1 MGQSANNVHVEL
13 ADWFDYHVE
22 NDPRFAKRMEFARAS
37 LRAGKG
43 IRIKT
48 SSLSRSGQWWRDIHY
63 RSTRSRQPIVET
75 TLLASRCVG
84 KPSFSALSCAMS
96 TFYTNVPDGPTYVP
110 PATAGGACSTT
121 TKSTPIPLALT
132 SSFTFD
138 TVGNVHTIDGPIAG
152 TVDTTTYLFDSARRL
167 TTVSA
172 PLSALTRY
180 CYDADGQLVSTNRAR
195 SATAD
200 PNATTASGL
209 TSSGQCP
216 ANSYPTATW
225 QTESRTYFA
234 PGYLRSVT
242 DAQANTT
249 LYGYGVDGRQQVV
262 QDPDGRQVATVY
274 DLAGETLATWK
285 GGLSWITTDGNQ
297 NPSAAALALANTTWI
312 PSSYLGGGPLRYASY
327 LYSLNGKQISIQ
339 DADNNTTQ
347 LQYDGLDRLRL
358 TLFPDPAAGTRCSFN
373 VSPTSYYDSGAPT
386 CSVNQTYELSTY
398 DANGNR
404 LGLWTRKGDAMG
416 YHFDALNREDIKT
429 PAGLGAVTTGF
440 NLLGEPLLVSEAA
453 GGSHGAHTTQYA
465 YDGNGRKLSETNDSR
480 QVSYTYDTLGAF
492 DDNAGNRTR
501 TTWRMGTMSPTSTM
515 L

>member
-1 MGQSANNVHVEL
+1 M
-13 ADWFDYHVE
+13 
-22 NDPRFAKRMEFARAS
+22 
-37 LRAGKG
+37 
-43 IRIKT
+43 
-48 SSLSRSGQWWRDIHY
+48 
-63 RSTRSRQPIVET
+63 
-75 TLLASRCVG
+75 
-84 KPSFSALSCAMS
+84 
-96 TFYTNVPDGPTYVP
+96 
-110 PATAGGACSTT
+110 
-121 TKSTPIPLALT
+121 ALT